1 MEFTQGHRYL
11 GGFLGGEPEKEEW
24 VRAKAEKWADG
35 VRILASIAKQYP
47 QTAFAGLTISLQA
60 EWQYVART
68 VPGINYIFE
77 PVERAIRHH
86 FIPALLG
93 IDKVDGELR
102 TLLAGGLKQGGL
114 GIRNV
119 VDSANALYETSREAC
134 DLLVESMLEGKR
146 LRLGSHRRQV
156 QKASLKGRKARV
168 LLEDSFAESRAERMG
183 IREKWRLL
191 RAKSAGIWLSCIPSR
206 LNGTELSAEEFRDNL
221 RLRYNLKPLFM
232 PEKCD
237 GCGQPM
243 TVEHALS
250 CKVGGLVHIRH
261 DDVADEFGHLCA
273 LALKPSRVTHEPVI
287 NSCGGSTESSNNAA
301 PATSSNAQVQRPRKG
316 AQVNLDKIKTVPD
329 KREDSTQR
337 ETRIVVISP

>member
-1 MEFTQGHRYL
+1 MAICG
-11 GGFLGGEPEKEEW
+11 
-24 VRAKAEKWADG
+24 
-35 VRILASIAKQYP
+35 
-47 QTAFAGLTISLQA
+47 
-60 EWQYVART
+60 ART
-68 VPGINYIFE
+68 VPGINHIFE
-77 PVERAIRHH
+77 PVERAIRHR
-86 FIPALLG
+86 FLPALLG

-119 VDSANALYETSREAC
+119 VDSANALYETSCEAC
-134 DLLVESMLEGKR
+134 NLLVESMLERKR

-168 LLEDSFAESRAERMG
+168 LLEDSFAEARAERMG

-237 GCGQPM
+237 GCGAPM

-250 CKVGGLVHIRH
+250 CKVGGLVHICH

-287 NSCGGSTESSNNAA
+287 NSCGASMEPSNNAA

-316 AQVNLDKIKTVPD
+316 VKENLDEIRTVPD
-329 KREDSTQR
+329 EREDSTH
-337 ETRIVVISP
+337 SPYVAGNENRGNIAVDGASGGTDDNAFLMSGSLTLNAGQLGTKTHPRFSTNASS